1 MLKIKFKIEQLE
13 KDTQI
18 RSAVPQKEFV
28 SFMVHKMN
36 VNQRKLFQ
44 EFCDARGLN
53 YAPAI
58 VMLLEFFETFKKD
71 KKGEKGEGK

>member
-1 MLKIKFKIEQLE
+1 
-13 KDTQI
+13 
-18 RSAVPQKEFV
+18 
-28 SFMVHKMN
+28 MVHKMN

-44 EFCDARGLN
+44 EFCDNRGLN

-71 KKGEKGEGK
+71 KKGEKGEVK